1 MKFSKQ
7 LSATLVAGGLLF
19 GATYAHAQVEP
30 SANVALTTDYVW
42 RGVSQTNEDPAI
54 QGGFDLGFGPG
65 LYVGTWGSNVDFGDV
80 ENLELD
86 FYGGYATEFGNGLG
100 LDVGFIH
107 YHYFADDNDVDFN
120 ELYLGLGYGPV
131 SAKVSWDPDNKNT
144 YLEAGVEYPVK
155 DMFTL
160 AAHIGTYMFDSDFA
174 PGTDS
179 YVDWSVGVS
188 KEIGGFGFDL
198 SYYDTN
204 SDGEAFA
211 GDLASSRVV
220 FTISKSL

>member
-1 MKFSKQ
+1 MKLSKQ

-19 GATYAHAQVEP
+19 SVTCAHAQVEA
-30 SANVALTTDYVW
+30 SANVALTSDYVW

-65 LYVGTWGSNVDFGDV
+65 LYLGTWGSNVDFGDV

-86 FYGGYATEFGNGLG
+86 FYGGWATEFESGLG
-100 LDVGFIH
+100 LDIGYLH
-107 YHYFADDNDVDFN
+107 YYYFADDNDIDFG
-120 ELYLGLGYGPV
+120 ELYLGLSWGMV

-144 YLEAGVEYPVK
+144 YLEAGLEYDVK
-155 DMFTL
+155 DYFTL
-160 AAHIGTYMFDSDFA
+160 AAHIGTYQFDQDFA

-179 YVDWSVGVS
+179 YVDWSIGAS

-198 SYYDTN
+198 TYYDTN

-211 GDLASSRVV
+211 GNLADSRVV
-220 FTISKSL
+220 FTISKDL